1 MIKINI
7 NMDFEN
13 GVATIDHMINNLP
26 RELQT
31 QERKCLNKI
40 GAVIKKNVKKHLSK
54 SNIEARLDEEPKN
67 YDGSRPYVHMKDDVK
82 SSVRKNKMGD
92 LYVSVRGGKLTGFK
106 WHMLNNGHLSKDG
119 KTFVPGTKF
128 IDHAIQDSE
137 GEVGTLID
145 EMLRQVV
152 G

>member
-67 YDGSRPYVHMKDDVK
+67 YDGSRLQHC
-82 SSVRKNKMGD
+82 SSVALIKSFKALVYLCEPSDTWTGP
-92 LYVSVRGGKLTGFK
+92 SV
-106 WHMLNNGHLSKDG
+106 
-119 KTFVPGTKF
+119 P
-128 IDHAIQDSE
+128 
-137 GEVGTLID
+137 
-145 EMLRQVV
+145 
-152 G
+152 